1 MRSQCTVKSFFSFAQ
16 QVEEYAD
23 EKGFLLWAAFGDHQ
37 GHGHEGRVG
46 DDPPALLV
54 DEDAVA
60 LEEPGEVRGADVI
73 PTRRRAS
80 SYSRGTAGR
89 GAEAGIP
96 IR

>member
-1 MRSQCTVKSFFSFAQ
+1 
-16 QVEEYAD
+16 
-23 EKGFLLWAAFGDHQ
+23 
-37 GHGHEGRVG
+37 
-46 DDPPALLV
+46 
-54 DEDAVA
+54 
-60 LEEPGEVRGADVI
+60 VRGADVI